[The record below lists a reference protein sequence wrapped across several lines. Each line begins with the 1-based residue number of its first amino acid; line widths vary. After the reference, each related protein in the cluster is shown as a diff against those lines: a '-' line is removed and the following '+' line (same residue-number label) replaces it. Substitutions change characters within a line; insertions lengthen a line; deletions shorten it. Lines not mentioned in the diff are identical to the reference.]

1 MEEQKHLPRNPLGI
15 NQHPRNR
22 GKTIGF
28 RFRNDQEK
36 MLREYAKKHDMTL
49 TSVVEQAIDFFFKI
63 ENLEK
68 IG

>member
-36 MLREYAKKHDMTL
+36 MLREYAEKHDMT
-49 TSVVEQAIDFFFKI
+49 
-63 ENLEK
+63 
-68 IG
+68 